1 VKIREHPHKKAHEH
15 AEDCAN
21 RRKQQRDA
29 GYAETFIFKDTRKV
43 GIASN
48 LVKRDAE
55 NASNGA
61 SNYGPQPLIRLV
73 TPLNRQE

>member
-1 VKIREHPHKKAHEH
+1 VKKRKHPDEKADEH

-29 GYAETFIFKDTRKV
+29 GYAETFIFIDTRKLD
-43 GIASN
+43 IASN

-55 NASNGA
+55 NASRCA
-61 SNYGPQPLIRLV
+61 S
-73 TPLNRQE
+73 